1 MKRARP
7 SSHERRIKTKKGI
20 KRIKINKH
28 IKKKP
33 KKKNIATIP
42 AKARRI
48 FDALTTDHELKKQET
63 AGEFDFEKGKQGK
76 IKLQKWNTTLG
87 GEDEI
92 EFESTIDSEIDYHT
106 HPESDVLI
114 FSTTDMDA
122 ILNDKQQGE
131 ILFRMGEA
139 LVLVRPKKI
148 NKEKFLKEYDKKLWE
163 LNTRNASRK
172 DFVKELSFILKKYSF
187 KLQKFKKGKEI
198 KIPLRRVV

>member
-1 MKRARP
+1 MK
-7 SSHERRIKTKKGI
+7 
-20 KRIKINKH
+20 KRIT
-28 IKKKP
+28 IKPKSKRYKKRTRLKGFKKRVN

-42 AKARRI
+42 PKARRI
-48 FDALTTDHELKKQET
+48 FDAMTTDKEMKKQEV
-63 AGEFDFEKGKQGK
+63 AGEFDFEKDKQGK

-92 EFESTIDSEIDYHT
+92 EFESTIDSELDFHS